1 MLFNYLKTLFRQAM
15 KYKMYFMINVLGL
28 SVAMVSVLLATA
40 FILDE
45 YAYDQFHS
53 KKDYLFR
60 LYKKNVS
67 INDGTERLTTETSGL
82 MGPTIVSDYPEATGF
97 TRLLPWFDETV
108 VTYNEKDVFI
118 EFPVFADSSFFEFFD
133 FELLY
138 GDPEQVLVRPSTI
151 VLSKTLAKD
160 LFGDNN
166 PIGETVIGL
175 HEIPYEVTGV
185 VEDVPVNSHIKYDA
199 LISWTTTIP
208 NVGPLPYNFV
218 NNWLGQTI
226 LTYLELEPEADYKLL
241 ENKLPGMMST
251 YFPER
256 ADSYFLKLQPLKD
269 IYLGSD
275 EITNSARIVEGNSVY
290 IKVFG
295 FTAIFIL
302 IIACVNYIN
311 INTAKATKR
320 AKEIG
325 MRKVLG
331 ARKEQLVLQFLGESF
346 FSTLVAAGLA
356 LLVADL
362 SLTSFNQLVGK
373 ELTSYSLYQAGLLS
387 VFGTTVL
394 IVSLIAGLYPAFVL
408 SSFRPSE
415 ILSSTGKS
423 KLTGHIPRQVLTT
436 FQFLIALALIIGT
449 VVVFEQTKFLQTK
462 ELGFDK
468 DHILVLNINNSIET
482 QYETFKNQLLA
493 YPDILNASV
502 CQATIGGGTF
512 GTTIIPEGQEEE
524 LSISIFRTDA
534 NFIETMGIKM
544 ALGRSFDPNAS
555 SDSSSLIINTTF
567 AKLLAW
573 ENPIGKTLKFS
584 AEGPEYPILGVT
596 EDFHFEGLNESKV
609 RPVVLYNYPRN
620 FRNVTLRL
628 SGKNISKTIDF
639 IGSVWGQYESRF
651 PFDYYFADS
660 WFNAKYKKEA
670 QLLDTITVFAS
681 ISILLACLGLYG
693 LTAFTIE
700 QRTKEIGIRKVLGA
714 TVSQLTLLL
723 NKKFVLLLLLAFLMA
738 VPVVYY
744 AMEDWLSGF
753 AYKIEIGVSPFI
765 LALVITALITLLTV
779 SGQALKA
786 AMMNPA
792 RTLKND

>member
-1 MLFNYLKTLFRQAM
+1 
-15 KYKMYFMINVLGL
+15 
-28 SVAMVSVLLATA
+28 
-40 FILDE
+40 
-45 YAYDQFHS
+45 
-53 KKDYLFR
+53 
-60 LYKKNVS
+60 
-67 INDGTERLTTETSGL
+67 
-82 MGPTIVSDYPEATGF
+82 
-97 TRLLPWFDETV
+97 
-108 VTYNEKDVFI
+108 
-118 EFPVFADSSFFEFFD
+118 
-133 FELLY
+133 
-138 GDPEQVLVRPSTI
+138 
-151 VLSKTLAKD
+151 
-160 LFGDNN
+160 
-166 PIGETVIGL
+166 
-175 HEIPYEVTGV
+175 
-185 VEDVPVNSHIKYDA
+185 
-199 LISWTTTIP
+199 
-208 NVGPLPYNFV
+208 
-218 NNWLGQTI
+218 
-226 LTYLELEPEADYKLL
+226 
-241 ENKLPGMMST
+241 
-251 YFPER
+251 
-256 ADSYFLKLQPLKD
+256 
-269 IYLGSD
+269 
-275 EITNSARIVEGNSVY
+275 
-290 IKVFG
+290 
-295 FTAIFIL
+295 
-302 IIACVNYIN
+302 
-311 INTAKATKR
+311 
-320 AKEIG
+320 
-325 MRKVLG
+325 
-331 ARKEQLVLQFLGESF
+331 
-346 FSTLVAAGLA
+346 
-356 LLVADL
+356 ADL

-373 ELTSYSLYQAGLLS
+373 ELASYSLYQAGLLS

-449 VVVFEQTKFLQTK
+449 VVVFEQTKFMQTK

-493 YPDILNASV
+493 HPDILNASV

-639 IGSVWGQYESRF
+639 IGSVWDQYESRF

-744 AMEDWLSGF
+744 AMENWLSSF

-786 AMMNPA
+786 AMMNPT